1 MNLKE
6 LRVSKGLKVKDVAAA
21 VGVSSASVT
30 LWESGERFIS
40 LPHVIKLANLYNVKA
55 QKIIQAVLKTNKAE

>member
-30 LWESGERFIS
+30 LWESGERLIS
-40 LPHVIKLANLYNVKA
+40 LPHVIKLTNLYKVKA
-55 QKIIQAVLKTNKAE
+55 QKIIQAVLKTKKAE